1 MSVITNN
8 VEVLNAFKTL
18 APYLPEFFNEDI
30 IITISEGNV
39 FTYVSG
45 AETLG
50 VTGKVGDIINPK
62 GADYDAV
69 RTKMIVRKKIDK
81 EYSGKEIESISIPI
95 VNENNVAIGCIA
107 VVKSLE
113 RQHEI
118 SNLSEALSKALN
130 RISDMTDAIAGSSKQ
145 VSELNAMI
153 LDRIEDTNRQT
164 KDTDEIIGFV
174 KNIAK
179 QTNLLGL
186 NASIEASR
194 AGDYGRG
201 FNIVAKEIRKLSASS
216 TDNLK
221 KIEDILKNMQVSI
234 SSLTE
239 KINDANDDFQKQ
251 AEEFQQVNELMEEL
265 SEDAEFLKNIAKNY

>member
-130 RISDMTDAIAGSSKQ
+130 RISDMTEALAGSSKQ

-153 LDRIEDTNRQT
+153 LDKIEDTNRQT

-174 KNIAK
+174 KNMAR

-221 KIEDILKNMQVSI
+221 KIEDILKNMQASI

>member
-30 IITISEGNV
+30 LITISEGNV
-39 FTYVSG
+39 FTYVEG
-45 AETLG
+45 AEKLG
-50 VTGKVGDIINPK
+50 VTGKVGDLVNPV
-62 GADYDAV
+62 GADYDAI
-69 RTKMIVRKKIDK
+69 RTRQIVRKKVAK
-81 EYSGKEIESISIPI
+81 EYIGKEIESISIPI
-95 VNENNVAIGCIA
+95 VNENGVSIGCIA

-118 SNLSEALSKALN
+118 YHLSEVLSKMLN
-130 RISDMTDAIAGSSKQ
+130 RISYMTETLAGSSRQ
-145 VSELNAMI
+145 VSELNSMI
-153 LDRIEDTNRQT
+153 LEKIEDANKKTQ
-164 KDTDEIIGFV
+164 DTDEIIGFV

-194 AGDYGRG
+194 AGEYGRG
-201 FNIVAKEIRKLSASS
+201 FNTVAKEIRKLSTSS

-221 KIEDILKNMQVSI
+221 KIEDILKNIQTSI

-239 KINDANDDFQKQ
+239 KINDVNDDFLKQ
-251 AEEFQQVNELMEEL
+251 AEEFQQVKELMEEL
-265 SEDAEFLKNIAKNY
+265 SADAEFLKNIAKNY

>member
-8 VEVLNAFKTL
+8 VEVLNAFKTM
-18 APYLPEFFNEDI
+18 AAYLPEFFNEDI
-30 IITISEGNV
+30 LITISEGNV
-39 FTYVSG
+39 FTYVEG
-45 AETLG
+45 AEKLG
-50 VTGKVGDIINPK
+50 VTGKVGDLVNPV
-62 GADYDAV
+62 GADYDAI
-69 RTKMIVRKKIDK
+69 RTRQIVRKKVAKDYI
-81 EYSGKEIESISIPI
+81 GKEIESISIPI
-95 VNENNVAIGCIA
+95 VNENGVAIGCIA

-118 SNLSEALSKALN
+118 YHLSEVLSKMLN
-130 RISDMTDAIAGSSKQ
+130 RISFMTETLAGSSRQ

-153 LDRIEDTNRQT
+153 LEKIEDTNKKTQ
-164 KDTDEIIGFV
+164 DTDEIIGFV
-174 KNIAK
+174 KNMAK

-194 AGDYGRG
+194 AGEYGRG

-221 KIEDILKNMQVSI
+221 KIEDILKNIQTSI

-239 KINDANDDFQKQ
+239 KINDVNDDFLKQ
-251 AEEFQQVNELMEEL
+251 AEEFQQVKELMEEL
-265 SEDAEFLKNIAKNY
+265 SADAEFLKNIAKNY